1 MNAFETSRPHLK
13 EILDAVDQKDE
24 AWINLK
30 CKRIMIP
37 IIKKKIT
44 LVTPLWW
51 LVIKSNYRYIITTDY
66 MHSSIL
72 KLICKIKGIKLS
84 YYLESDGSNPKK
96 YNKVR
101 RLLNWFLLSGFAYYF
116 YGFHGGDK
124 LINDKKR
131 MLLPCMDLKKIQEKH
146 GKGRT
151 NKWKDSENLGFY
163 S

>member
-1 MNAFETSRPHLK
+1 MNAFETSGPHLK

-72 KLICKIKGIKLS
+72 KLICKIKR
-84 YYLESDGSNPKK
+84 N
-96 YNKVR
+96 
-101 RLLNWFLLSGFAYYF
+101 
-116 YGFHGGDK
+116 
-124 LINDKKR
+124 
-131 MLLPCMDLKKIQEKH
+131 
-146 GKGRT
+146 
-151 NKWKDSENLGFY
+151 
-163 S
+163 